1 MDADTGYGLWP
12 LVIINSAL
20 FVVFAASF
28 FHPRT
33 ARDWRAMGAFT
44 AFLVA
49 LFTEMYGI
57 PLTVYLL
64 SGWLGSKVPALQAT
78 HSGGHLFNDLIGW
91 GGDPH
96 LSPFHLASYMF
107 IGGGFWLI
115 AAAWRV
121 LHDAARTGTLATTGP
136 YARVRHP
143 QYDGFLLIMIGFLL
157 QWPTIPTLVMF
168 PILVLVYT
176 RLARA
181 EEREVAARFGDA
193 WHDYATRT
201 PGFVP
206 RPWHSSPPARGG
218 RPAERADAAPPGEA
232 TVTTAPATTTRPGP
246 DPDRLSRGGRGSAV
260 AVGRRLVLAEP
271 RRLAAGALAVGLA
284 LMLVLLFQGLW
295 TGVRA

>member
-1 MDADTGYGLWP
+1 MDAHADYGLWP
-12 LVIINSAL
+12 LVFINTAL
-20 FVVFAASF
+20 FVAFAASF

-33 ARDWRAMGAFT
+33 GRDWRAMGAFT

-91 GGDPH
+91 TGDPH
-96 LSPFHLASYMF
+96 LSPFHLASYAF

-121 LHDAARTGTLATTGP
+121 LHDAAQHDRLATTGA
-136 YARVRHP
+136 YQWVRHP

-157 QWPTIPTLVMF
+157 QWPTIPTLVLF
-168 PILVLVYT
+168 PVLAMVYT

-181 EEREVAARFGDA
+181 EEREVAARFGAA
-193 WHDYATRT
+193 WADYAART
-201 PGFVP
+201 PGFLP
-206 RPWHSSPPARGG
+206 RLRRTPPAGHDGG
-218 RPAERADAAPPGEA
+218 PGES
-232 TVTTAPATTTRPGP
+232 V
-246 DPDRLSRGGRGSAV
+246 GG
-260 AVGRRLVLAEP
+260 LAP
-271 RRLAAGALAVGLA
+271 RRP
-284 LMLVLLFQGLW
+284 
-295 TGVRA
+295 R